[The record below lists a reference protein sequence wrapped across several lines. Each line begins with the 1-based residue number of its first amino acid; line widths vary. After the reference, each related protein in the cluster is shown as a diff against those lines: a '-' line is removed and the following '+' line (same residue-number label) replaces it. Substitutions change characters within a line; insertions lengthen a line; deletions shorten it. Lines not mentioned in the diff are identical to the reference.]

1 MATASPDSPDDD
13 DQTGSLTTVMED
25 YLRHIYALE
34 RASEGRV
41 SNSTL
46 ADRLGVSQPTVTS
59 MFDTLAE
66 RGLIDREPYRPI
78 VLTPAGEQAALEV
91 VRKHRLVETLLTE
104 QFGFA
109 ISEVDAE
116 ADALEHHISDRL
128 CREIDRKLGHPAFDP
143 HGDPIPDAE
152 LAVRAE
158 TDAVAL
164 VEVAESTRVEVTR
177 ITTQDEETLSY
188 LVAAG
193 IEPAA
198 QLTVEEIAP
207 FGMVTVSVDGDA
219 GRESLPESLA
229 THILV
234 RPTE

>member
-1 MATASPDSPDDD
+1 MATASPDSPDD

-34 RASEGRV
+34 QASEDRV

-78 VLTPAGEQAALEV
+78 VLTPAGERAALEV
-91 VRKHRLVETLLTE
+91 VRKHRLVETLLTD

-152 LAVRAE
+152 LAVRAD

-164 VEVAESTRVEVTR
+164 VEVAESSRVEVTR

-198 QLTVEEIAP
+198 RLTVEEVAP
-207 FGMVTVSVDGDA
+207 FGMVTVSVDGDS

>member
-1 MATASPDSPDDD
+1 MATASPDSPDD

-91 VRKHRLVETLLTE
+91 VRKHRLVETLLTD

-152 LAVRAE
+152 LAVRAD

-164 VEVAESTRVEVTR
+164 VEVAESSRVEVTR

-198 QLTVEEIAP
+198 RLTVEEVAP
-207 FGMVTVSVDGDA
+207 FGMVTVSVDGDS